1 MILIIGAGISGL
13 SLAYHLQKQNKAYM
27 LLEASDRV
35 GGYIRSLREGDYL
48 FELGPNSLLCDAEL
62 EALIKELGIEE
73 RVLEANAV
81 SKKRYIYRGGRYRQL
96 PSSPPSLLFNSFFSW
111 KAKKAILQEL
121 RHKPQTAP
129 AEETLASFFER
140 HFNKEIVDY
149 ALAPFVSGIYAGNV
163 QALLTSLTFPQLY
176 QYEATHGSIIK
187 SLIKNKGAARK
198 KTISFKNGLEILP
211 RYFEKQLKSLYLNR
225 QVNSIFKKGNKFI
238 VSCSDGLVE
247 ADKLVL
253 ACPSGAA
260 SQFLANAYPDFT
272 ALLKQIEY
280 APMAAVHSVYPK
292 KAVGFALDGFGAL
305 HPPIEGLFSLGS
317 VWNSSV
323 FQYRCKNEE
332 VLFTTFVGGA
342 LGKEKLKLP
351 DSQVLAKVQQELK
364 QLYHIEAPPLKQ
376 RIFRWEQAIPQY
388 TQSLLPVVAAAK
400 ALEQEQLFV
409 CANWLGGVS
418 LPDCIRKGKL
428 LADVL

>member
-1 MILIIGAGISGL
+1 
-13 SLAYHLQKQNKAYM
+13 LAYHLQKQKKAYM

-62 EALIKELGIEE
+62 EALIQELGIAE
-73 RVLEANAV
+73 RVIEANAV
-81 SKKRYIYRGGRYRQL
+81 SKKRYIYRSGRYRQL
-96 PSSPPSLLFNSFFSW
+96 PSSPPALLFNSFFSW

-121 RHKPQTAP
+121 RHKPQAAP
-129 AEETLASFFER
+129 AEETLADFFER
-140 HFNKEIVDY
+140 HFNKEIVEY

-163 QALLTSLTFPQLY
+163 QDLLTSLTFPQLS
-176 QYEATHGSIIK
+176 QYEATYGSIIK
-187 SLIKNKGAARK
+187 ALIKNKSTARK

-211 RYFEKQLKSLYLNR
+211 RYFEKHLNSLHLNR
-225 QVNSIFKKGNKFI
+225 PVQSIFKKGGKFI
-238 VSCSDGLVE
+238 VRCHDGLIE

-253 ACPSGAA
+253 ACPSFAA
-260 SQFLANAYPDFT
+260 AKVLEGAYPDFT
-272 ALLKQIEY
+272 ALLRQIPY

-305 HPPIEGLFSLGS
+305 HPPKEGLFSLGS
-317 VWNSSV
+317 VWSSSV
-323 FQYRCKNEE
+323 FQHRCKNEE
-332 VLFTTFVGGA
+332 VLLTTFVGGA
-342 LGKEKLKLP
+342 LGKDKLKLP

-364 QLYHIEAPPLKQ
+364 QLYRIEAPPLKQ

-388 TQSLLPVVAAAK
+388 TQALLPVRDAAK

-418 LPDCIRKGKL
+418 LPDCVRKGKV
-428 LADVL
+428 LADIL